1 MQNFEPGRRERQR
14 VATWTRIHES
24 AVTLVLE
31 QGLPEVTTA
40 AIAERAGV
48 SARTFFNYFPTKED
62 AVLGTREPT
71 LPPELFEEFLGGE
84 ADPLTRTV
92 RLLAGVLRTS
102 TDAGEAFRRRRELVR
117 TFPELRR
124 RTLQHVQAAE
134 RLVESA
140 LAEQPEA
147 VAAEGEWAGPHD
159 AGNAQPALLMLAGT
173 ITRFVFTRDP
183 EGFNAD
189 HRGAVDAAVEVFR
202 GVFEASR

>member
-1 MQNFEPGRRERQR
+1 MHDFEQGLRERQR
-14 VATWTRIHES
+14 VAAWTRIHES

-31 QGLPEVTTA
+31 RGLPEATIA

-48 SARTFFNYFPTKED
+48 SVRTFFNYFPTKED

-71 LPPELFEEFLGGE
+71 LPPQLFEEFLAGE
-84 ADPLTRTV
+84 ADLLTRTA

-140 LAEQPEA
+140 LADSPEA
-147 VAAEGEWAGPHD
+147 VVAEAELAGLPD
-159 AGNAQPALLMLAGT
+159 AENARPALLMLAGT

-202 GVFEASR
+202 GVFETSR